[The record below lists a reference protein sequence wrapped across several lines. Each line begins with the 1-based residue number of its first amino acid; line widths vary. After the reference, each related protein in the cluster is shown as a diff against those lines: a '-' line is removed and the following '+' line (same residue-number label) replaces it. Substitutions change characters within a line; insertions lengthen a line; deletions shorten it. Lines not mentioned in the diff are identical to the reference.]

1 MKFENNYKILTQCSI
16 TTVESRSQEMRLK
29 AQKLIG
35 QLRAALQIEL
45 VKMPKK
51 IRNMS
56 FLQLCA
62 DFDGNSKAV
71 MEQEQHDMFEK
82 FMRGIKR
89 VSGAKIRFP
98 TSDKGFDQTVKKGS
112 IYSNNRNISSSS
124 SSTCLDKTVVKAK
137 IGASSYALTTPAKK
151 RGGNENENPER
162 VPVAGE
168 MILSANGSPLGTID
182 TESRSPPKSS
192 RCVLRTVK
200 KRGVPGVHIEVETL
214 GNVGDIM
221 SITNTKTQLS
231 SEEKKDA
238 KKQILDLQAQLASLM
253 QQLN

>member
-1 MKFENNYKILTQCSI
+1 MSLKNEILTPSP
-16 TTVESRSQEMRLK
+16 TVESRSQEMRLK

-89 VSGAKIRFP
+89 VSGAAKIRSP
-98 TSDKGFDQTVKKGS
+98 PSNKGFDQTVKKGS
-112 IYSNNRNISSSS
+112 IYSNNSSISSSA
-124 SSTCLDKTVVKAK
+124 CLDKTVVKAK

-200 KRGVPGVHIEVETL
+200 KRGVPGVHIEVENL

>member
-1 MKFENNYKILTQCSI
+1 
-16 TTVESRSQEMRLK
+16 MRLK

-45 VKMPKK
+45 LKMPKK
-51 IRNMS
+51 IRNIS
-56 FLQLCA
+56 FLQLCS
-62 DFDGNSKAV
+62 DFDGNSKAA
-71 MEQEQHDMFEK
+71 MEQEQNDVFEK

-89 VSGAKIRFP
+89 VSGVK
-98 TSDKGFDQTVKKGS
+98 KGDQSPLFKRQRYDQTIKKGS
-112 IYSNNRNISSSS
+112 IYSRSSSS
-124 SSTCLDKTVVKAK
+124 NTNACVEKTVIKAK
-137 IGASSYALTTPAKK
+137 IGASSYALATPAKK
-151 RGGNENENPER
+151 RGENKNENNQER
-162 VPVAGE
+162 VPLAGE

-182 TESRSPPKSS
+182 VENQSPPKSS

-200 KRGVPGVHIEVETL
+200 KRGVPGVHIEVENL
-214 GNVGDIM
+214 GNVNDIV

-238 KKQILDLQAQLASLM
+238 KKQIMDLQAQLAALM

>member
-1 MKFENNYKILTQCSI
+1 
-16 TTVESRSQEMRLK
+16 
-29 AQKLIG
+29 
-35 QLRAALQIEL
+35 
-45 VKMPKK
+45 MPKK

-56 FLQLCA
+56 FLQLCT

-89 VSGAKIRFP
+89 VSGAKIRSP
-98 TSDKGFDQTVKKGS
+98 PSNKGFDQTVKKGS
-112 IYSNNRNISSSS
+112 IYSNNSSISSSA
-124 SSTCLDKTVVKAK
+124 CLDKTVVKAK

-200 KRGVPGVHIEVETL
+200 KRGVPGVHIEVENL
-214 GNVGDIM
+214 GNVGGYCEYH
-221 SITNTKTQLS
+221 QH
-231 SEEKKDA
+231 KDPA
-238 KKQILDLQAQLASLM
+238 LK
-253 QQLN
+253 